1 MYQKTASKSICQFL
15 YECHAFLNPFNS
27 IICIRDD
34 KIQEMKR
41 QRFKRE
47 KGEDEGVEEDETV
60 SFIELPP
67 NNLSKLPE
75 KGILKNMPKADSAS
89 DKEKWG
95 DEMSQSDNQ
104 EVLSQS
110 DAAGERSSDVLTE
123 VERTLKSMNGYHE
136 DILEALRNAASH
148 RGASQS
154 NLTEELR
161 KSLSEGIPDFGIGMA
176 KGSGDKLNE
185 SAENVEDTVPPCGPI
200 RIRNLE
206 DLIRQLE
213 RHPSRH
219 MSPSGS
225 EDIRFSETE
234 ADRHYHMDRQE
245 LGSCAESQR
254 CAMETD
260 SGRFVFGRFRQPSVS
275 TERSHK
281 GSHGDD
287 AGSSRDDGGRGYMRQ
302 RMASGFEQEVEPEVE
317 EVENGEFVC
326 KHLMRSASEEGLSS
340 SVKREHSFERNLN
353 SGHHEKMLK
362 GQTFDYFPSPP
373 SEDSYPDSYEE
384 NASFP
389 APSVSSGSRSGS
401 NDQVFLE
408 RQARQDRRERTS
420 GDSKGKV
427 KYKEYAH

>member
-1 MYQKTASKSICQFL
+1 M
-15 YECHAFLNPFNS
+15 
-27 IICIRDD
+27 
-34 KIQEMKR
+34 QEMKR

-47 KGEDEGVEEDETV
+47 KVGEEEEGVEEDETV

-75 KGILKNMPKADSAS
+75 KGILKNMPKAESGS

-95 DEMSQSDNQ
+95 DELSQSDNQ

-110 DAAGERSSDVLTE
+110 DAAGDRGSDVLTE

-161 KSLSEGIPDFGIGMA
+161 KSLSDSIPDYGMA
-176 KGSGDKLNE
+176 VLKGSAEKLND
-185 SAENVEDTVPPCGPI
+185 SAEHVEDTVPPCGPI

-219 MSPSGS
+219 MSPAGS

-234 ADRHYHMDRQE
+234 ADRHYRLDRQE
-245 LGSCAESQR
+245 LASCAESQR
-254 CAMETD
+254 CALEPDAT
-260 SGRFVFGRFRQPSVS
+260 RFVFGRFRQP
-275 TERSHK
+275 TAGAERPHK
-281 GSHGDD
+281 GSRVGED
-287 AGSSRDDGGRGYMRQ
+287 AGGSRDDGRGSGGSGSGIGGYGRQ
-302 RMASGFEQEVEPEVE
+302 RAAGFDEPEVEPEAE

-326 KHLMRSASEEGLSS
+326 KHLMRSASEEALPS

-353 SGHHEKMLK
+353 SGHHEKTLK

-408 RQARQDRRERTS
+408 RQGRSERRDRAS
-420 GDSKGKV
+420 GDSKGKARQLP
-427 KYKEYAH
+427 KSQSPFYRRGNDHYYS